1 VAGVSFTDHTN
12 LDVKTKIIPLTNFF
26 RVANTIRRQLTLF
39 VNKDDA
45 ATIEAIRSKYNP
57 KQRELINCHVTLC
70 REDEIENIDGVLHNL
85 AKLNEKPLIIHFGR
99 VTRFNDGKGVL
110 IPATNE
116 NEAFHEL
123 RKQVLKRLNDNPGR
137 HEPHITLM
145 HPRNS
150 TCTDKI
156 FEEIEQ
162 VNLPSQLIF
171 NSISLIEQVDG
182 GQWKILK
189 TFKIPG

>member
-1 VAGVSFTDHTN
+1 MAY
-12 LDVKTKIIPLTNFF
+12 
-26 RVANTIRRQLTLF
+26 TIRRQLTLF

-45 ATIEAIRSKYNP
+45 ATIEAIRSRYNP
-57 KQRELINCHVTLC
+57 KQRKLIDSHVTLC

-85 AKLNEKPLIIHFGR
+85 AKLNEKSLIIYFGR

-123 RKQVLKRLNDNPGR
+123 RKQVLKGLNDNPKR
-137 HEPHITLM
+137 PEPHITLM

-150 TCTDKI
+150 ICTDKI
-156 FEEIEQ
+156 FEEIGQ
-162 VNLPSQLIF
+162 VNLPSQLNF
-171 NSISLIEQVDG
+171 KSISLIEQVGG
-182 GQWKILK
+182 GQWKTLK

>member
-1 VAGVSFTDHTN
+1 M
-12 LDVKTKIIPLTNFF
+12 
-26 RVANTIRRQLTLF
+26 ANTIRRQLTLF
-39 VNKDDA
+39 VSKDDA
-45 ATIEAIRSKYNP
+45 ATIEAIRRKYNL
-57 KQRELINCHVTLC
+57 KQRELIDCHVTLC

-85 AKLNEKPLIIHFGR
+85 ANLTKRSLLIYFGR

-123 RKQVLKRLNDNPGR
+123 RKQVLKGVNDNPKR

-171 NSISLIEQVDG
+171 KSISLIEQVDG
-182 GQWKILK
+182 GQWKTLK
-189 TFKIPG
+189 TFIIPG

>member
-1 VAGVSFTDHTN
+1 M
-12 LDVKTKIIPLTNFF
+12 
-26 RVANTIRRQLTLF
+26 ANTIRRQLTLF
-39 VNKDDA
+39 VSKDDA
-45 ATIEAIRSKYNP
+45 ATIEAIRRKYNLQ
-57 KQRELINCHVTLC
+57 QRELIDSHVTLC
-70 REDEIENIDGVLHNL
+70 REDEIENIVDVLHNL
-85 AKLNEKPLIIHFGR
+85 ANLTKKSLLIYFGR
-99 VTRFNDGKGVL
+99 VTRFDDGKGVL

-123 RKQVLKRLNDNPGR
+123 RKQVLKGLNDNPKR

-156 FEEIEQ
+156 FEEIKQ

-171 NSISLIEQVDG
+171 KSISLIEQVDG
-182 GQWKILK
+182 GQWKTLK